1 MGQDHDYDLL
11 MLLHDVARLGRVVAD
26 KVARRHDM
34 TRSQWIALLRLAR
47 TPGLT
52 QKELADLLEVEP
64 ISVARLVDRMAAAG
78 LIERRADET
87 DRRVWRLH
95 LRAEAHDLLTQV
107 RAQRDALAAEILQGI
122 DPATQTV
129 IQTGLLMMKY
139 NLLSSPAIQ
148 AMAMSSTDDTTTNL
162 RESA

>member
-34 TRSQWIALLRLAR
+34 TRSQWVALLRLAR

-64 ISVARLVDRMAAAG
+64 ISVARLIDRMAATG
-78 LIERRADET
+78 LIERRADDA

-95 LRAEAHDLLTQV
+95 LRPEAHEALEQV

-122 DPATQTV
+122 DPDAQAM
-129 IQTGLLMMKY
+129 IQSALLMMKY

-148 AMAMSSTDDTTTNL
+148 AMSMPATEDIDNTI
-162 RESA
+162 RERA

>member
-34 TRSQWIALLRLAR
+34 TSSQWIVLLRLAR

-52 QKELADLLEVEP
+52 QKELADVLEVEP
-64 ISVARLVDRMAAAG
+64 ISVARLIDRMAAAN
-78 LIERRADET
+78 LIERRADEA

-95 LRAEAHDLLTQV
+95 LRPEACGLLTQV
-107 RAQRDALAAEILQGI
+107 RNQRNALAEEILRGV
-122 DPATQTV
+122 DPAAQA
-129 IQTGLLMMKY
+129 
-139 NLLSSPAIQ
+139 AIQ
-148 AMAMSSTDDTTTNL
+148 AGLLQMKHNLLGSAAIHAMAMNSTEELDMKIG
-162 RESA
+162 ESV

>member
-34 TRSQWIALLRLAR
+34 TRSQWVALLRLAR

-64 ISVARLVDRMAAAG
+64 ISVARLIDRMAAAG
-78 LIERRADET
+78 LIERRADEA

-95 LRAEAHDLLTQV
+95 LRPEAHELLAQV

-122 DPATQTV
+122 DPDAQAM
-129 IQTGLLMMKY
+129 IQSALLMMKY
-139 NLLSSPAIQ
+139 NLLSSPAIH
-148 AMAMSSTDDTTTNL
+148 AMSLPATEDTDTTI
-162 RESA
+162 RERA

>member
-34 TRSQWIALLRLAR
+34 TRSQWVALLRLAR

-52 QKELADLLEVEP
+52 QKELADMLEVEP
-64 ISVARLVDRMAAAG
+64 ISVARLIDRMAAAG
-78 LIERRADET
+78 LIERRADDT

-95 LRAEAHDLLTQV
+95 LRAEAEDLLIQV
-107 RAQRDALAAEILQGI
+107 RAQRDALAAEILQGL
-122 DPATQTV
+122 DPATQAT

-148 AMAMSSTDDTTTNL
+148 AMAIHSAEHPVTNFK
-162 RESA
+162 ESA